1 MGQIPVGA
9 GGAIHGEND
18 VMPNSSLTFIDYL
31 TAIGTIATPILLIVI
46 SAIGWYLKS
55 RIEASWKTEAE
66 LRRRAEKLEEAIRDD
81 RLQVYNEILEP
92 FIMLFTKEEGLSAT
106 GPRRG
111 KTKEQN
117 ALEIMQSLKYRQT
130 AFKLSLFAND
140 DVVKAY
146 NNLMQFSYKMGSDSV
161 STEEYEPTAI
171 LSIFGDFL
179 LEIRK
184 SVGNETSSL
193 SNLDM
198 LTWMIKDIDSLKR

>member
-18 VMPNSSLTFIDYL
+18 VMPNSSLTFINYI

-55 RIEASWKTEAE
+55 RIEASWNTEAA

-92 FIMLFTKEEGLSAT
+92 FIMVFTKEEGLSAN

-146 NNLMQFSYKMGSDSV
+146 NNLMQFSYKMGSDTV
-161 STEEYEPTAI
+161 STEEHEPIAI
-171 LSIFGDFL
+171 VRVFGDFL

-184 SVGNETSSL
+184 SVANET
-193 SNLDM
+193 
-198 LTWMIKDIDSLKR
+198 IIFE

>member
-1 MGQIPVGA
+1 
-9 GGAIHGEND
+9 
-18 VMPNSSLTFIDYL
+18 MPNSSLTFINYI

-55 RIEASWKTEAE
+55 RIEASWNTEAA

-81 RLQVYNEILEP
+81 RLQVCNEILEP
-92 FIMLFTKEEGLSAT
+92 FIMLFVKEEGLSAN

-140 DVVKAY
+140 VVVKAY
-146 NNLMQFSYKMGSDSV
+146 NNLMQFSYKMGSGRYLQKVCKQSGGV
-161 STEEYEPTAI
+161 P
-171 LSIFGDFL
+171 
-179 LEIRK
+179 
-184 SVGNETSSL
+184 SL
-193 SNLDM
+193 
-198 LTWMIKDIDSLKR
+198 

>member
-18 VMPNSSLTFIDYL
+18 VMPNSSLTFINYI

-55 RIEASWKTEAE
+55 RIEASWNTEAA

-92 FIMLFTKEEGLSAT
+92 FIILFAKEEGLSAN

-111 KTKEQN
+111 KTKDQN
-117 ALEIMQSLKYRQT
+117 ALEILQSLKYRQT

-146 NNLMQFSYKMGSDSV
+146 NNLMQFSYKMGSDTV
-161 STEEYEPTAI
+161 STEEHEPIAI
-171 LSIFGDFL
+171 VSFFGDFL

-193 SNLDM
+193 SNIDM